1 MPRFAANLS
10 MMYNEHDF
18 LDRFAAASADGLQ
31 AVEYLFPYA
40 YDAAELRRRLDDHG
54 LKQVL
59 FNAPP
64 EAWESG
70 ERGMAALPGREA
82 EVRSGVDRALDY
94 AAALGCPRV
103 HLMAGLVEPDA
114 TPVEWAKH
122 RDTYL
127 TNLAWAA
134 ERAAAAGV
142 DILIE
147 PINSRD
153 MPEYFLSAQAE
164 AHAVV
169 QEVAASNLQVQLD
182 LYHCQIVEGDL
193 TATLRRDLPTGRVGH
208 LQIAGVPDRNEP
220 DRGELNVRHLLD
232 VVDELGFDG
241 WIGCEYNPRAGT
253 SEGLRW
259 LNDYQSH
266 RGWSRRSGGRRAGS
280 RA

>member
-10 MMYNEHDF
+10 MMYTEHDF
-18 LDRFAAASADGLQ
+18 LDRFAAASADGFQ

-40 YDAAELRRRLDDHG
+40 YDASELRRRLDDHG
-54 LKQVL
+54 LRQVL
-59 FNAPP
+59 FNAPAG
-64 EAWESG
+64 AWEAG

-82 EVRSGVDRALDY
+82 EMRSGVDRALEY

-103 HLMAGLVEPDA
+103 HLMAGLVRPDA
-114 TPVEWAKH
+114 TPVERAGH

-134 ERAAAAGV
+134 ERATAVNV

-147 PINSRD
+147 PINGRD
-153 MPEYFLSAQAE
+153 MPGYFLSAQAE

-169 QEVAASNLQVQLD
+169 QEVGAANLKVQLD

-193 TATLRRDLPTGRVGH
+193 TTALRRDLPSGRVGH

-220 DRGELNVRHLLD
+220 DRGELNVRHLFD
-232 VVDELGFDG
+232 AVDELGFDG

-253 SEGLRW
+253 SAGLRW
-259 LNDYQSH
+259 LSDYRRH
-266 RGWSRRSGGRRAGS
+266 RRDGA
-280 RA
+280 